1 MNKKVTF
8 LLGAGASCGAM
19 PLTANLPTRMKGIID
34 LIDNENFPP
43 SSLKTT
49 NDITPQK
56 IQLTESAKEFVQ
68 DLKWLHDMSSKHASI
83 DTFAKKLYLTNAPD
97 HEIFT
102 LKHCLSV
109 YFLIEQGLQLVDQR
123 YDPFF
128 ASLLISKS
136 LMPSNIKVV
145 SWNYDLQF
153 ELGFQVYSGDKTLY
167 DSQMY
172 LGHYHKY
179 INNFV
184 DSDIHENRFGLYK
197 LNGSCTMFGS
207 SPMIIKKNYYPDVI
221 PDSLN
226 AESLE
231 DLLRIYVDIKQNY
244 SKYQCGLS
252 FAWEEDHPNL
262 TKGIV
267 EVASIACKDTEV
279 LVVIGYSFPFFNRD
293 IDRKVIGGMTNLKKI
308 YIQAPDADDLKEKFL
323 SIRDNF
329 DSSSIITLKKH
340 DQFFLPDVL

>member
-1 MNKKVTF
+1 MNKKITF
-8 LLGAGASCGAM
+8 LLGAGASCNAM
-19 PLTANLPTRMKGIID
+19 PLTVKLPKRMQGIIEK
-34 LIDNENFPP
+34 IVNENYLLN
-43 SSLKTT
+43 SHNTSG
-49 NDITPQK
+49 DINTQK
-56 IQLTESAKEFVQ
+56 IILSDNAKEFVD
-68 DLKWLHDMSSKHASI
+68 DLKWIHEMSSKHASI
-83 DTFAKKLYLTNAPD
+83 DTFAKKLYLTKASD
-97 HEIFT
+97 KEIFI

-109 YFLIEQGLQLVDQR
+109 YFLIEQGLHQVDKR

-136 LMPSNIKVV
+136 LMPPNIKVV

-172 LGHYHKY
+172 LGHYHKF

-231 DLLRIYVDIKQNY
+231 DLMRIYVDIKQNY

-293 IDRKVIGGMTNLKKI
+293 VDRKVIGGMTNLKKI

-323 SIRDNF
+323 SIRDDF
-329 DSSSIITLKKH
+329 DRSSIITLKKH
-340 DQFFLPDVL
+340 DQFFLPHEL